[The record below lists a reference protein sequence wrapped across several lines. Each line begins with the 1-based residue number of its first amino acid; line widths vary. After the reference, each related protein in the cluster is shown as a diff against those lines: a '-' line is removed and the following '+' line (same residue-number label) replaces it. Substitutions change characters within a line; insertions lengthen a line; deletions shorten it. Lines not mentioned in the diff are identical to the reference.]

1 MLLAPTVLTAQ
12 IKPPLKPPA
21 PIIIAPPIAPGDL
34 VIDAVTVTDVGT
46 PTPRTLAAVTVRNA
60 GARDVTFPAGSV
72 LLRGDAAQSGSIG
85 FQPLGTPTPYTIA
98 AGASV
103 QLTMTVGDV
112 CTAGKP
118 GPVTFRIDPDAVV
131 PEGNES
137 NNTRSLPTVGSF
149 ANADLQA
156 LNPGLLQ
163 AGSPPPSGYL
173 GGGQSS
179 VSAGSVG
186 DLAVIIVNMGPGEAL
201 LCPGLVLWREV
212 ESPVAGKYGLRAV
225 NTPGSV
231 TAIAPR
237 QGGTAPLGA
246 RLYRTTLA
254 GAYQPGDLPPATYT
268 WKVMANPNGQLRETN
283 TGNNTSTGSAIIK

>member
-12 IKPPLKPPA
+12 IKPPPKPPA
-21 PIIIAPPIAPGDL
+21 PIITAPPIAPGDL
-34 VIDAVTVTDVGT
+34 VIDAVTVTDVST
-46 PTPRTLAAVTVRNA
+46 PPPRTLATVTVRNA

-85 FQPLGTPTPYTIA
+85 FQPLSTPTPYTIA

-112 CTAGKP
+112 CAAGRP
-118 GPVTFRIDPDAVV
+118 GPVTFRVDPDGMV
-131 PEGNES
+131 PERNES
-137 NNTRSLPTVGSF
+137 NNSRSLPTVGSF

-156 LNPGLLQ
+156 PDLSLEQ
-163 AGSPPPSGYL
+163 AGSPPPPHPGMQQ
-173 GGGQSS
+173 G

-186 DLAVIIVNMGPGEAL
+186 DLVVIIVNMGSGEGV

-212 ESPVAGKYGLRAV
+212 ESPVASKYGLRAV

-231 TAIAPR
+231 TVIAPR
-237 QGGTAPLGA
+237 QDPNRMAVHAYGA
-246 RLYRTTLA
+246 RLA

-268 WKVMANPNGQLRETN
+268 WKVMVNPSGQLHETN
-283 TGNNTSTGSAIIK
+283 TGNNVSTGYAVIK

>member
-1 MLLAPTVLTAQ
+1 M
-12 IKPPLKPPA
+12 
-21 PIIIAPPIAPGDL
+21 
-34 VIDAVTVTDVGT
+34 
-46 PTPRTLAAVTVRNA
+46 
-60 GARDVTFPAGSV
+60 TFPAGSV

-85 FQPLGTPTPYTIA
+85 FQPLSTPTPYTIA

-112 CTAGKP
+112 CAAGRP
-118 GPVTFRIDPDAVV
+118 GPVTFRVDPDAVV

-137 NNTRSLPTVGSF
+137 NNSRSLPTVGSF

-156 LNPGLLQ
+156 MDLSLEQ
-163 AGSPPPSGYL
+163 AGSPPPSGPDL
-173 GGGQSS
+173 GLHQG

-186 DLAVIIVNMGPGEAL
+186 DLVVLIVNKGSGEAV

-212 ESPVAGKYGLRAV
+212 ESPVASKYGLRAV

-231 TAIAPR
+231 TVIAPH
-237 QGGTAPLGA
+237 QGNPNRLGEHVYGA
-246 RLYRTTLA
+246 RLA

-268 WKVMANPNGQLRETN
+268 WKVMVNPSGQLHETN
-283 TGNNTSTGSAIIK
+283 TGNNVSTGYAVIK